1 MGHDEQEHT
10 MFNASCIRR
19 SAILGALACA
29 LLGATTGD
37 VAAAQ
42 TDDDEL
48 LRAVRAQ
55 QCYYESCPEEK
66 STRTSPESP
75 PMTAAEAQERYYSTY
90 GEAEPIAAPVAPAPG
105 NGTPW
110 LTIAFAATVALVAAS
125 IAVMIRRRLRL
136 RRRVARATT

>member
-1 MGHDEQEHT
+1 MLNPT
-10 MFNASCIRR
+10 CIRR
-19 SAILGALACA
+19 SAILAALACA
-29 LLGATTGD
+29 LLAATTGA

-42 TDDDEL
+42 TDDDAL

-66 STRTSPESP
+66 STRTRPDSP
-75 PMTAAEAQERYYSTY
+75 PLTAAKAQERYYSTY
-90 GEAEPIAAPVAPAPG
+90 GEPEPIAAPVAPAPD

-110 LTIAFAATVALVAAS
+110 LTIALAAIVALAAAW
-125 IAVMIRRRLRL
+125 IAVISRRRLRF